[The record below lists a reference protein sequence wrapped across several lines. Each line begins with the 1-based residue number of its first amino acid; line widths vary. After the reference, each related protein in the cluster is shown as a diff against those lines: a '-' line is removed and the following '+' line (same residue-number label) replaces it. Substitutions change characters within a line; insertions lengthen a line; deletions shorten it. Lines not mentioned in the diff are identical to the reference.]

1 MEDSIEDLLVGVE
14 DGDAEAF
21 MRLVNLVEDRYR
33 KVLYTMGY
41 VDLGDHILVKAC
53 TYILLSN
60 DGVAYVLL
68 GSDKPEVI
76 SLEAVGGINEVIDE
90 VCGSEE
96 E

>member
-21 MRLVNLVEDRYR
+21 MRLVSLVEDRYR

-41 VDLGDHILVKAC
+41 VELGDYILVRAC
-53 TYILLSN
+53 TYILLSS

-68 GSDKPEVI
+68 GSDRPEVM
-76 SLEAVGGINEVIDE
+76 SLEVVGGISEVVDE